1 MIYTLVQ
8 LREYA
13 RSLDPRLEDTVVYTD
28 SWINDRIEEG
38 IATAQD
44 MKPVFLTKEKYD
56 LTTNFTPVVDG
67 GDGLTEVE
75 ILLQEEP
82 HSIQTIVLDTT
93 YFSYTITYNNHIVVT
108 KRENASEV
116 IDKSITVVYFFH
128 PTLPFIDLEMSMDMY
143 RFVKAGIAANLFSW
157 LSDEQNETYHLGKA
171 QKLSI
176 SSTLDISKYVLEQDP
191 DRLGRGTWV

>member
-13 RSLDPRLEDTVVYTD
+13 RSLDSRLDDEVVYSD

-44 MKPVFLTKEKYD
+44 MKPVFIAKEKYD
-56 LTTNFTPVVDG
+56 LATNFTTVEDG

-75 ILLQEEP
+75 VILQEEP

-93 YFSYTITYNNHIVVT
+93 YFSYAITYNNHIVVT

-128 PTLPFIDLEMSMDMY
+128 PTLPFTSLEMSMDMY

-157 LSDEQNETYHLGKA
+157 LSDEQGETYHLGKA

-176 SSTLDISKYVLEQDP
+176 SSTLDISKYVLDQDP
-191 DRLGRGTWV
+191 DRLWRESWV